1 MSTAIAEPITRDQI
15 PVEETWNLADYYAS
29 DDAWSAAADALPALV
44 ETAAS
49 YRGRLTESASTLR
62 DGLDAVMAAQEA
74 MSRLFVYAKLRLDED
89 ITNTTRQAMRQR
101 AVRIATEAG
110 AALAFIEPEILAA
123 DAETIAGF
131 MASDE
136 LSGYRFLLEDLERS
150 RAHTR
155 SIEVEELLAQS
166 AEISRAAEEI
176 FDALDDGDIDFGQVK
191 DEDGNLVKLTKAMH
205 SRLMESK
212 NRDVRRGSWNQFMSL
227 YQAHKETLAA
237 AHAASVRKDVFYARV
252 RNYESARDGALHG
265 DNIPG
270 SVYDS
275 LIEAVRANSQVMQKY
290 ASLRKRMLGLDSL
303 AMYDTYVPLSIE
315 PDRTYDYPE
324 ACEMTLE
331 GVAPLGE
338 QYVNDLRDGFANRW
352 VDVRESKG
360 KTSGA
365 YSWGAYGVHP
375 VILMNWAGTLDTVFT
390 LAHEAGHAMHSK
402 LAQAAQPYHYAGYS
416 IFTAEIASTVN
427 EVLLTWNLLD
437 KLPENDYQTRF
448 SIINRLV
455 DGIQGTLVRQTQF
468 AEFERETHAHYE
480 AGNPL
485 TLDWMSDL
493 YSGLQAVY
501 VPDTEID
508 EAVSL
513 TWARVPH
520 FYRAFYVFKYA
531 TGISSALAIARMI
544 RDEGEPAAQRYLA
557 MLEAGGSD
565 YPLTLLQ
572 QAGVDLTTPAP
583 VTAAMEEYGRL
594 VDELESIALKSG
606 WITA

>member
-62 DGLDAVMAAQEA
+62 EGLDAVMAAQEA

-237 AHAASVRKDVFYARV
+237 AHAASVRKDVFYSRV
-252 RNYESARDGALHG
+252 RNYASARDGALHG

>member
-62 DGLDAVMAAQEA
+62 EGLDAVMAAQEA